1 MKNWALTKRNAE
13 GIPLC
18 IQTLSFGR
26 IHSFPCQ
33 HLSSHLV
40 RCHPSCHLGGKPE
53 SLPRHDA
60 CGSPLG
66 ESFVLTLK
74 PTLPPLLCRQT
85 LSPESGSAL
94 GANHPQL
101 ILKIQMDDESVLL
114 EWSQT
119 QCKPVELGLLG
130 INSKQGNSVCVKVDP
145 FTLIRFRRCV
155 LCYEIWTKHLQPV
168 AQISCKKNPNR
179 SSLVS
184 LQSGVTSSPT
194 AASQC
199 GNSVLIKACM
209 KRFSVSQSLGFS
221 KLTLDYHSKAR
232 GQMMIDK
239 ITFCLMGQY
248 NKWIRI

>member
-1 MKNWALTKRNAE
+1 
-13 GIPLC
+13 
-18 IQTLSFGR
+18 
-26 IHSFPCQ
+26 
-33 HLSSHLV
+33 
-40 RCHPSCHLGGKPE
+40 
-53 SLPRHDA
+53 
-60 CGSPLG
+60 
-66 ESFVLTLK
+66 
-74 PTLPPLLCRQT
+74 
-85 LSPESGSAL
+85 
-94 GANHPQL
+94 
-101 ILKIQMDDESVLL
+101 MDDESVLL

-239 ITFCLMGQY
+239 ITFCLIGQY